1 MSIMNAEVIMIKKV
15 IINAET
21 VTIYAPHGRTN
32 NAEKP
37 PIIINIE
44 GIKIK
49 KLRKSFWKELI
60 NR

>member
-1 MSIMNAEVIMIKKV
+1 
-15 IINAET
+15 
-21 VTIYAPHGRTN
+21 VTIYAPHGRTK

-44 GIKIK
+44 GIKII
-49 KLRKSFWKELI
+49 KLTKSLWKELL